1 MNEVIPSIELYDS
14 EFFAIEKVLAALN
27 QKQKKNVNLESFR
40 KEIIE
45 RFEDIGLIVRV
56 KVYDT
61 DQYKVY
67 RFDIDIYDRCERK
80 DYDYEKQTWEV
91 RKDILGIEP
100 EKKGVLLEVP
110 NDPKDTHT
118 EETHN
123 HE

>member
-1 MNEVIPSIELYDS
+1 MNEVIPHIDLYDS
-14 EFFAIEKVLAALN
+14 EFFDIENVLASLN
-27 QKQKKNVNLESFR
+27 QKQKKNVHLESFR
-40 KEIIE
+40 REIIE

-61 DQYKVY
+61 NVADVY
-67 RFDIDIYDRCERK
+67 AFDVDIYDRCEK
-80 DYDYEKQTWEV
+80 LDYDYDQQTWEV

-100 EKKGVLLEVP
+100 EKKDKLIEVP
-110 NDPKDTHT
+110 RDPKDTHT